1 MIIVV
6 ASSHLLHLYGV
17 GWQALFRTG
26 LAAHIEFKNTRNHN
40 DRLRPISI
48 FKHCKL
54 EGFCAI
60 DKKSAATALIVLD
73 NPIASAVFSDQE
85 VRNSRAWFGGGRLD
99 MFHGTS
105 PSAWMVI
112 FGMLV

>member
-1 MIIVV
+1 MGAIAV
-6 ASSHLLHLYGV
+6 ALGHLLHLHGV

-26 LAAHIEFKNTRNHN
+26 LAAHIEFKNTWNHN

-73 NPIASAVFSDQE
+73 DPMAPAVCSDQE
-85 VRNSRAWFGGGRLD
+85 ERNSPTRFGGGGLD
-99 MFHGTS
+99 VLHDTS
-105 PSAWMVI
+105 PSR
-112 FGMLV
+112 

>member
-1 MIIVV
+1 VIIV

-17 GWQALFRTG
+17 GWQALFWTS

-73 NPIASAVFSDQE
+73 DPIAPAVFSDQE
-85 VRNSRAWFGGGRLD
+85 ERNSPTWFGGGRLD
-99 MFHGTS
+99 VFHDTS
-105 PSAWMVI
+105 PSRWMVA
-112 FGMLV
+112 FRTLA